1 MELIAISG
9 SDCLQMT
16 GSYPDYGINKLAINE
31 VSLSDPYHLENMQIL
46 SENPHSIEYLYKLM
60 TNKDFIKRETYRQ
73 EIDAL
78 RYAKSEVTALAMYNF
93 ITNEKIEHYWE
104 VSNLMQK
111 YNLDYMNIYNLG
123 KNKTIEGKNHPNYLQ
138 SLYLLN
144 EIDDEFVLFF
154 ASLLADENLINSGY
168 QEYDLDLLFKI
179 TDKEVFIDLYEL
191 MSNEESLNSEHHIE
205 DVKLVSEEEVKQ
217 KRKLYMAAATDKVS
231 LKSPNHRFDMEFIRK
246 INPEDLDKKFMNKV
260 HYYLYNNHG
269 ITDPR
274 HVEKLERL
282 YNGIPIEEDLNEVE
296 CYISKIEENLEE
308 YVQNQPKKKG
318 LLSRIL
324 RKN

>member
-1 MELIAISG
+1 
-9 SDCLQMT
+9 
-16 GSYPDYGINKLAINE
+16 
-31 VSLSDPYHLENMQIL
+31 
-46 SENPHSIEYLYKLM
+46 
-60 TNKDFIKRETYRQ
+60 
-73 EIDAL
+73 
-78 RYAKSEVTALAMYNF
+78 
-93 ITNEKIEHYWE
+93 
-104 VSNLMQK
+104 
-111 YNLDYMNIYNLG
+111 
-123 KNKTIEGKNHPNYLQ
+123 
-138 SLYLLN
+138 
-144 EIDDEFVLFF
+144 
-154 ASLLADENLINSGY
+154 
-168 QEYDLDLLFKI
+168 
-179 TDKEVFIDLYEL
+179 
-191 MSNEESLNSEHHIE
+191 
-205 DVKLVSEEEVKQ
+205 
-217 KRKLYMAAATDKVS
+217 MAAATDKVS